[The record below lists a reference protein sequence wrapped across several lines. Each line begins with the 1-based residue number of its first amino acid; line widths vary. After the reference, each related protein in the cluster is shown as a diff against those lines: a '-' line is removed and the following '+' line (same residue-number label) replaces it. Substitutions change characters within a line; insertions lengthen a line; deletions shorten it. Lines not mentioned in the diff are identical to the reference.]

1 MVGFNDHFGINQYD
15 HFQGLMPRARDD
27 FSLPITLE
35 PAGDRPLY
43 RQVYDWFQCAIVEGR
58 LRPGQ
63 RVPSTRRLAAE
74 LQVSRV
80 PILTAFEQL
89 HAEGYLESTVGAG
102 TRVAA
107 SMPEQAPFAIRRR
120 AAGVATG
127 GPRRISLLAEK
138 ALSTPDELRPPTTL
152 GAFRVS
158 LPALDAF
165 PANIWASLLAR
176 HARRPAPELMD
187 YSDPMGY
194 APFREAL
201 AEYLGAARAVR
212 CDASQVMVVA
222 GSQQG
227 LQIAARALLDP
238 GDPVWIEEPGY
249 PGAQRALAMAG
260 AELVPLPIDSQGLD
274 ADSGLR
280 RRPDARAA
288 YVTPSHQYPLGVAM
302 SASRR
307 VKLLN
312 WAAEASAW
320 IFEDDYDSEFRF
332 DSRPIASLQGVDE
345 SARVIY
351 FGTLS
356 KVMFPGLRIGYVV
369 VPKDLVDAFRS
380 VRAAMDIFPS
390 ALFQAALSDFIREGH
405 FVRHIRRMR
414 IIYMDRAATLAGAIQ
429 RDCRGL
435 IELAGPPAGMH
446 LTAFLPPG
454 VNDAT
459 VTRRALE
466 QGVTVLPLSAFH
478 LAGPSRQGLVLGFGG
493 ANQAAIERGVET
505 LARVLREVIDR

>member
-1 MVGFNDHFGINQYD
+1 
-15 HFQGLMPRARDD
+15 MPRARAD

-35 PAGDRPLY
+35 PASERPLY
-43 RQVYDWFQCAIVEGR
+43 RQVYDWLQCAIVEGR

-107 SMPEQAPFAIRRR
+107 SMPERATPFAIRGR
-120 AAGVATG
+120 AGGAATT
-127 GPRRISLLAEK
+127 GPRRISRLAEK
-138 ALSTPDELRPPTTL
+138 ALSMPDELRPPTTL

-165 PANIWASLLAR
+165 PASIWASLLAR

-187 YSDPMGY
+187 YGDPMGY
-194 APFREAL
+194 LPFREAL

-212 CDASQVMVVA
+212 CDASQIMVVA

-249 PGAQRALAMAG
+249 PGAQRALAMVG
-260 AELVPLPIDSQGLD
+260 AELVPLPTDSHGLD
-274 ADSGLR
+274 VDAGVR

-288 YVTPSHQYPLGVAM
+288 YVTPSHQYPIGVTM

-307 VKLLN
+307 ARLLN
-312 WAAEASAW
+312 WAAETSAW

-332 DSRPIASLQGVDE
+332 DSRPIGSLQGVDE
-345 SARVIY
+345 GARVIY

-369 VPKDLVDAFRS
+369 VPRDLVDAFRS

-390 ALFQAALSDFIREGH
+390 ALFQAALADFIREGH

-414 IIYMDRAATLAGAIQ
+414 IIYMNRAAKLAGAIQ
-429 RDCRGL
+429 HSCHGL
-435 IELAGPPAGMH
+435 LELAGPTAGMH

-454 VNDAT
+454 VHDAT
-459 VTRRALE
+459 VAERAFE
-466 QGVTVLPLSAFH
+466 RGVTVLPLSSFH
-478 LAGPSRQGLVLGFGG
+478 LAHPPRQGLVLGFGG
-493 ANQAAIERGVET
+493 ADEAAIERGVEV
-505 LARVLREVIDR
+505 LAQILREATSLDR